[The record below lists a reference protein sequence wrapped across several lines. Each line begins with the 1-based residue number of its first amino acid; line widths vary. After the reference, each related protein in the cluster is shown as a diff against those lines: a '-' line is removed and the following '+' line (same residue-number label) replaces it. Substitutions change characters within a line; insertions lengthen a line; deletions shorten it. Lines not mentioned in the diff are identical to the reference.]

1 MRPPLLSPLSL
12 RLPMMQCRRSPVLP
26 HHFLLPS
33 LLSLFPLFFAG
44 AALTIP
50 LIHQQSAR
58 LLCCFFIHTF
68 LNRVLHIHSCSSEQ
82 AQAVLKLEYYFLTIV
97 FAAAILFGLYSIR
110 KEATVTRIVL
120 LGTWIDMYSTGF
132 EICLYQRCISI
143 DPDSD
148 GHWPIFLFLF

>member
-1 MRPPLLSPLSL
+1 MPPLPRFTSSFSL
-12 RLPMMQCRRSPVLP
+12 AFSFVP
-26 HHFLLPS
+26 FPS
-33 LLSLFPLFFAG
+33 FFFAG

-120 LGTWIDMYSTGF
+120 LGTWIDMHSTGF
-132 EICLYQRCISI
+132 EICLYERCISI
-143 DPDSD
+143 DPQFS
-148 GHWPIFLFLF
+148 IFLTLAS